1 MLYRASRCFGC
12 SHIAQ
17 ASFRLTKTMMSLGY
31 AAGNALSQC
40 VINNIENNMKVVG
53 VPAKS
58 LHDIGGI
65 VNQIGLLCN
74 ERRFSYAA

>member
-1 MLYRASRCFGC
+1 MCKIGSWCTIG
-12 SHIAQ
+12 
-17 ASFRLTKTMMSLGY
+17 
-31 AAGNALSQC
+31 AGAT

-74 ERRFSYAA
+74 ERRYSYAA